1 MESIKF
7 LSMAIAGVLA
17 CYSSWAQTAI
27 ATVEAESGIR
37 TGVVVANQTSN
48 SSGKYVTGFDAAGD
62 KLTVTV
68 NVPSSAIYKLEIKYR
83 ANQGTKTQDLY
94 INNAPL
100 GNVTFNQ
107 SVDFVAI
114 NVGNVALNSGNNTI
128 AIVNNWGY
136 MDLDKFTVYTSQ
148 ANVYSISPNLVD
160 PLASPATKDLYNFL
174 RCQFGKTIISGQTF
188 DFFDNAKSIIGKTPM
203 LKDYD
208 FQHYTQGYAYKWGN
222 GGFTLGAVDD
232 KFTEA
237 AIEWYTSTQNKGI
250 VSFQWHWHSPT
261 GGSPGTNT
269 FMSGLTTFDVSKAV
283 QIGTPEY
290 SDIIE
295 DIDAIAVQLKKLQAA
310 NVPVIFRP
318 LHEAGGTWFWWGS
331 KGSAVCKALYDILYD
346 RITNYHGIHNLI
358 WTWSSVEPDWYP
370 GNSKVDIIGYDS
382 YPGEFNYT
390 VQKTMFDQLYTIVNG
405 EKLIAMTENGP
416 IPDIDKCFTTDAPW
430 SYFMLWGNSISF
442 SNSAEHYD
450 SVFANSK
457 VLTIEN
463 SGSCVVTALND
474 KQAKESAS
482 ILYPNPFREAA
493 QIQISKPFEYE
504 IIDLAGNRWEKG
516 KGKGTLEV
524 GRTIPSGV
532 YLIVIKTS
540 SEEKR
545 IRIVKY

>member
-1 MESIKF
+1 
-7 LSMAIAGVLA
+7 
-17 CYSSWAQTAI
+17 
-27 ATVEAESGIR
+27 
-37 TGVVVANQTSN
+37 
-48 SSGKYVTGFDAAGD
+48 
-62 KLTVTV
+62 
-68 NVPSSAIYKLEIKYR
+68 
-83 ANQGTKTQDLY
+83 
-94 INNAPL
+94 
-100 GNVTFNQ
+100 
-107 SVDFVAI
+107 
-114 NVGNVALNSGNNTI
+114 
-128 AIVNNWGY
+128 
-136 MDLDKFTVYTSQ
+136 
-148 ANVYSISPNLVD
+148 
-160 PLASPATKDLYNFL
+160 
-174 RCQFGKTIISGQTF
+174 
-188 DFFDNAKSIIGKTPM
+188 
-203 LKDYD
+203 
-208 FQHYTQGYAYKWGN
+208 
-222 GGFTLGAVDD
+222 
-232 KFTEA
+232 
-237 AIEWYTSTQNKGI
+237 
-250 VSFQWHWHSPT
+250 
-261 GGSPGTNT
+261 
-269 FMSGLTTFDVSKAV
+269 
-283 QIGTPEY
+283 
-290 SDIIE
+290 
-295 DIDAIAVQLKKLQAA
+295 
-310 NVPVIFRP
+310 

-358 WTWSSVEPDWYP
+358 WTWSSVERDWYP